1 MWIIPDCSL
10 TFNEEIEIKLEGSI
24 LCKGTVVVTL
34 VACESSFLE
43 KESGKYFG
51 PRCDVDEQWYI
62 QFDLKWLSSSEVRRF
77 RSLKQVSLHFV
88 TNNMFRVSKVDDRC
102 YDFLVVPTRASP
114 VVMEITAES

>member
-51 PRCDVDEQWYI
+51 PRCDVDDGTSNSI
-62 QFDLKWLSSSEVRRF
+62 SNGSHLLKAEDSATCHHKNEE
-77 RSLKQVSLHFV
+77 
-88 TNNMFRVSKVDDRC
+88 
-102 YDFLVVPTRASP
+102 LV
-114 VVMEITAES
+114 